1 MTHSRWQRLEALFDG
16 ALDLPENERDP
27 WLHARCGD
35 DPDLLREVRSM
46 LDAAA
51 GEGGILDRQ
60 VMATPASPEAIL
72 RTALAGR
79 YVLDRE
85 LGRGG
90 MATVFLAHEE
100 KHDRAVVLKV
110 LKPEV
115 ARLYGRERFLREVQ
129 IAAKL
134 AHPHILG
141 LIDSGEADGLLF
153 YVMPFV
159 EGETLRDRLR
169 RGSLPLPEAVALLR
183 DIAHA
188 LAYAHRAGVVHRD
201 LKPDNVL
208 CVAGH
213 AFLMDFG
220 VAKVAAEEDPMVT
233 GGLTMTGEG
242 VAIGTPAYMAPEQAA
257 GRREVG
263 SPVDV
268 YAWGLLAYECVTGQ
282 SMHQHAASAM
292 IAAEFGITHPNLP
305 RPLADVIRG
314 CLEEVPEDRPDADV
328 LARRLDQ
335 LALQSGEAPARP
347 IRRRAR
353 TAGLGLL
360 AVAAAAVVAWVALR
374 DTPERLPLPVPVAVA
389 VLENETGD
397 STLGIW
403 GRLAGDWLTQG
414 LQEAGLVPVVA
425 WPTARQ
431 ASERASG
438 RGTSNRLS
446 ALQAETGAGTIVTG
460 SYYLVGDRVRFQ
472 ASVVDAVTGAQLA
485 SPAPVEAP
493 RDSVELAVRLLRE
506 RVLGAI
512 AVQADERFRTI
523 PGLRGRP
530 PTFEAYRAADRGLEL
545 YNDQQYRASIPEF
558 ARAFA
563 LDSTFTAVLVPL
575 AFAYWNTAQFERLDS
590 TLGSLRQRRL
600 PISPYH
606 EHQVQQLEA
615 MLAGDGEAALRAI
628 RRAYDMS
635 PAGRAGYNV
644 GVLEIRLNRPR
655 DALRTL
661 EQLDP
666 DHGSLLGWS
675 SYWTQ
680 LAHAHHLL
688 GDHARELAAARE
700 MRARFPDR
708 RVALA
713 LETRALAA
721 AGLVA
726 EVDSAI
732 VRGAGQSPD
741 TYWSA
746 GAAMVIAGEEFL
758 AHGREADGRAILR
771 RAVSWF
777 ANQLARTPDHEDH
790 RYWIGLA
797 LYNLGEWTDAAPY
810 FRTLTRDVP
819 GRFVYRGLA
828 ALTAAR
834 LGQPGADTL
843 LGPPPS
849 HNRSEYLTFRA
860 RIAAV
865 QGDVDRAFSTFAEAF
880 RSGFEGFPW
889 IHATAVRD
897 LEPLRADP
905 RYASVFG
912 P

>member
-1 MTHSRWQRLEALFDG
+1 VSHSRWQRLEALFDG
-16 ALDLPENERDP
+16 ALDLPEEERDP

-35 DPDLLREVRSM
+35 DPGLLREVQSM
-46 LDAAA
+46 LAAA
-51 GEGGILDRQ
+51 AREGGILDQQ
-60 VMATPASPEAIL
+60 VMTAPESPEVVL

-90 MATVFLAHEE
+90 MATVFLAHEQ

-110 LKPEV
+110 LKPDV

-129 IAAKL
+129 IAARL

-141 LIDSGEADGLLF
+141 LIDSGEAGGLLF

-169 RGSLPLPEAVALLR
+169 GGPLPLPEAVALLR

-220 VAKVAAEEDPMVT
+220 VAKLAEERDPMMT

-257 GRREVG
+257 GRPEVG

-282 SMHQHAASAM
+282 SMYQHAASAM

-305 RPLADVIRG
+305 RPLADVIRA
-314 CLEEVPEDRPDADV
+314 CLEESPGERPDADELV
-328 LARRLDQ
+328 RQLDQ
-335 LALQSGEAPARP
+335 LARQASGEGPAGP
-347 IRRRAR
+347 ARRRAR
-353 TAGLGLL
+353 AKWLVVSGV
-360 AVAAAAVVAWVALR
+360 VAATALAWLAFPR
-374 DTPERLPLPVPVAVA
+374 PPERLPLPVPVAVT

-397 STLGIW
+397 STLAIW

-414 LQEAGLVPVVA
+414 LQEAGIVPVVA

-431 ASERASG
+431 AAERASG
-438 RGTSNRLS
+438 RGASRITAMR
-446 ALQAETGAGTIVTG
+446 AETGAGTIVTG

-472 ASVVDAVTGAQLA
+472 ATVVDAVTGAPLV
-485 SPAPVEAP
+485 SPSPVEAS

-523 PGLRGRP
+523 PGLTGRP

-558 ARAFA
+558 ARAFD

-575 AFAYWNTAQFERLDS
+575 AFAYWNTSQFARLDS
-590 TLGSLRQRRL
+590 ALRSVRQRHL
-600 PISPYH
+600 SLSPYH

-628 RRAYDMS
+628 RRAYDLS

-644 GVLEIRLNRPR
+644 AVLELRLNRPR

-661 EQLDP
+661 QQLDP
-666 DHGSLLGWS
+666 NSGALLGWS

-688 GDHARELAAARE
+688 GDHALELAAARE
-700 MRARFPDR
+700 MRTRFPDR

-721 AGLVA
+721 AGLAA
-726 EVDSAI
+726 EVDSVL
-732 VRGAGQSPD
+732 VRGASQNPD
-741 TYWSA
+741 TYWSP

-758 AHGREADGRAILR
+758 AHDRLAEGQAVLN

-790 RYWIGLA
+790 RYWLGLA
-797 LYNLGEWTDAAPY
+797 LYNLGAWSDAAPY
-810 FRTLTRDVP
+810 FRSLTRDFP
-819 GRFVYRGLA
+819 DRLVYRGLT

-834 LGQPGADTL
+834 RGQRQAETL

-849 HNRSEYLTFRA
+849 HNRGEYLTFRA

-865 QGDVDRAFSTFAEAF
+865 QGNVDHAFSLFAEAF

-905 RYASVFG
+905 RYASIFG
-912 P
+912 I